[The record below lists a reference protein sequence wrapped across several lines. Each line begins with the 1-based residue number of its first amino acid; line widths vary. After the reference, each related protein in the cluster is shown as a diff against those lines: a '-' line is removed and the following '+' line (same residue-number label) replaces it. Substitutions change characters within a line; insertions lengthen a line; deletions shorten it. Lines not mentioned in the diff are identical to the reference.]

1 MRSKDKGINIR
12 VNEKEKEKLI
22 KKAKKSGLSLS
33 AYLRKSGLN
42 QEIIEL
48 PNDNFRVIYTEFM
61 ELRFNVERLDNQ
73 TIINKL
79 KQIEDTFREI
89 YSGGFDNGNN
99 KNMGD

>member
-48 PNDNFRVIYTEFM
+48 PNDNFRVIYTEIM
-61 ELRFNVERLDNQ
+61 DLRFNIERLDNQ
-73 TIINKL
+73 TIINEL
-79 KQIEDTFREI
+79 KRIEDTFRKI
-89 YSGGFDNGNN
+89 YSGGLSNGNN
-99 KNMGD
+99 ENMGD